1 MELNLA
7 GKKAVVT
14 GATKGIGKAIVQTL
28 AKEGVDVALCARN
41 LDEVETTVAGLQQEG
56 INAFGAVVDVQN
68 KQAYEDWL
76 NQAVTQ
82 LGGVDLFVPNV
93 SAGGGMEGE
102 SSWVKNFEV
111 DVLGTVRGCEVLLPQ
126 INKGGAIC
134 FISSTAAVENF
145 IAPQAYNALK
155 AALINYAKHLSQA
168 QAANGIRVNTLSPGP
183 VFIDDGAWDQ
193 IKSHM
198 PDLYNSTLAQIPMG
212 RMATAQE
219 IANSVVFLLSPAAG
233 IITGTNLI
241 ADGGFTKG
249 VQY

>member
-1 MELNLA
+1 MDLQLR
-7 GKKAVVT
+7 GKKAIVT

-28 AKEGVDVALCARN
+28 AREGVDIALCARN
-41 LDEVETTVAGLQQEG
+41 MDEVETTVAGLKQLG
-56 INAFGAVVDVQN
+56 VAAYGAVVDVQN
-68 KQAYEDWL
+68 KSEYQGWL
-76 NQAVTQ
+76 EQAVNS

-93 SAGGGMEGE
+93 SAGGGMEGDE
-102 SSWVKNFEV
+102 SWQKNFEV
-111 DVLGTVRGCEVLLPQ
+111 DVMGTVRGCETLLPHLQ
-126 INKGGAIC
+126 SGSAIC

-168 QAANGIRVNTLSPGP
+168 QAPNGIRVNTVSPGP
-183 VFIDDGAWDQ
+183 VFIEGGAWDQ
-193 IKSHM
+193 IKTHM
-198 PDLYNSTLAQIPMG
+198 NDLYNGTLAQIPLG
-212 RMATAQE
+212 RMACAQD
-219 IANSVVFLLSPAAG
+219 IANAVAFLLSPAAC